1 MVNTSGFKQW
11 LFENTTYSHEVINDM
26 ASRMK
31 RADNL
36 LEFYNDEIY
45 LFYLEKQDGFK
56 QLSISVRSQVRKSVK
71 LYLSFQQ
78 NERG

>member
-11 LFENTTYSHEVINDM
+11 LSENTTYSHEVINDM

-45 LFYLEKQDGFK
+45 LFYLEKQDNFK

>member
-1 MVNTSGFKQW
+1 MVNASGFKQW
-11 LFENTTYSHEVINDM
+11 LSENTTYSHEVINDM

-45 LFYLEKQDGFK
+45 LFYLEKQDSFK
-56 QLSISVRSQVRKSVK
+56 QLSISVRSQVRKAVK
-71 LYLSFQQ
+71 LYLNFQQ
-78 NERG
+78 SEGG

>member
-1 MVNTSGFKQW
+1 MVNASGFKQW
-11 LFENTTYSHEVINDM
+11 LSKNTTYSHEVINDI
-26 ASRMK
+26 ASRIK

-45 LFYLEKQDGFK
+45 LFYLEKQDSFK
-56 QLSISVRSQVRKSVK
+56 QLSISVRSQVRKAVK

-78 NERG
+78 SEGG